1 MFKKI
6 AFYLLCFIIGF
17 MSNNISI
24 KGEEEPVDNVV
35 IEQDDG
41 GGASSFAV
49 DEDYIAFSVYLPE
62 VTVTGHMPRV
72 EEVQI
77 IESERNDE
85 ALVMLDIPIA
95 YLDVVP
101 TQTKDIGDLIKTC

>member
-6 AFYLLCFIIGF
+6 AFYLLCFIVGF
-17 MSNNISI
+17 MSNNINI
-24 KGEEEPVDNVV
+24 KGEEGQVDNII

-62 VTVTGHMPRV
+62 ITVIGYTPRI

-77 IESERNDE
+77 IENERDDE
-85 ALVMLDIPIA
+85 ALVMLDIPIV
-95 YLDVVP
+95 YLDVAP